1 MLIYSTSHNVQEH
14 IDANNEIPFREMA
27 EFYKELADKTVTDI
41 MNGKPDRLGNA
52 TKLRLLSRLLRHVSE
67 NGVANIEQLHYMDAV
82 SWNLLSDDEQSRVSR
97 AYRQPWYHL
106 YPIESRCAFTIGRF
120 VREQY
125 KKFK

>member
-1 MLIYSTSHNVQEH
+1 MK
-14 IDANNEIPFREMA
+14 FRSGEMA

-97 AYRQPWYHL
+97 AYRQARG
-106 YPIESRCAFTIGRF
+106 ITFTRLKADAPSQSGGS
-120 VREQY
+120 
-125 KKFK
+125 